1 MSESCAR
8 WRVWGISGKSKLL
21 KDSYNAQWFLAE
33 VLEGITTLKN
43 VGLGLGDGS
52 VDKV

>member
-1 MSESCAR
+1 M
-8 WRVWGISGKSKLL
+8 WGISGKSKLL